1 MARAQ
6 VRPQDARDPKRPFAS
21 VDAKSWTR
29 RVARFVHDPSA
40 EAELAFKIAMSTALF
55 GATIAV
61 VLAWMIH
68 VATHGGMRAAP
79 AVIDTAVLAG
89 GERAL
94 VIETLACSVLLDD
107 AADGAEVRAADTSAA
122 PPVHYFYHASAGL
135 PSSVSLRDTGSCL
148 VVKCSGPSAY
158 PGYVTTAR
166 VSIGRDARTALVFAP
181 PRVTQNIKQEFCRLV
196 KVGTELTSI
205 SKNTS
210 TFTYERNQT
219 NFISL

>member
-1 MARAQ
+1 MARHR
-6 VRPQDARDPKRPFAS
+6 VRPQDARDPKRPFAG

-40 EAELAFKIAMSTALF
+40 EAELAFKIALSTALF

-79 AVIDTAVLAG
+79 AVIDTAALAG

-166 VSIGRDARTALVFAP
+166 VSIGRDARIARTVVKVLSDVRGSVLVADAAYGGALAIEGRDAIRAARP
-181 PRVTQNIKQEFCRLV
+181 PR
-196 KVGTELTSI
+196 G
-205 SKNTS
+205 
-210 TFTYERNQT
+210 
-219 NFISL
+219 